1 MSLSPPLAGWE
12 VISDF
17 SFSTGGGCDLS
28 LSQRQFFES
37 ISCYHLSHGKM
48 VPLRRWTEEGKAPA
62 CYLPGG
68 AWWNWG
74 CSNPKFSQSSS
85 CNSYKVVTLLPM
97 SGTCKDD
104 PGTSVDFFHHVAVAW
119 PLTPSHRSAPV
130 MTRPCVWIML
140 DLIFQNAIMFLDHFE
155 IQRNIMRKVG
165 YIFRSTVNR
174 GTDWSSRR

>member
-48 VPLRRWTEEGKAPA
+48 VPLRRWTEEGKAPE

-68 AWWNWG
+68 PDGTEDVRILNSHSLHPATHTKLSLCCQCLAPAKMIQERPWTFFTMLQSLDPLPPHTEVPQWWHG
-74 CSNPKFSQSSS
+74 LVFGSCSTSFS
-85 CNSYKVVTLLPM
+85 K
-97 SGTCKDD
+97 
-104 PGTSVDFFHHVAVAW
+104 
-119 PLTPSHRSAPV
+119 
-130 MTRPCVWIML
+130 ML
-140 DLIFQNAIMFLDHFE
+140 
-155 IQRNIMRKVG
+155 
-165 YIFRSTVNR
+165 
-174 GTDWSSRR
+174 